1 METSLHQE
9 LKRIYAGEDA
19 QVEVRLGNYRIDV
32 VRVDASRG
40 DELVE
45 IQHGSLAA
53 IRDKVRELLAVHRV
67 RIVKPIVAN
76 KLLVKRSRKGGPV
89 VERRRS
95 PKQGVLLDVFDE
107 LVYFTKVFPHP
118 SLTLEVV
125 LVEIEEWRY
134 PGHGRRRRYRKND
147 FVVED
152 QKLCAVQ
159 NVHCLSTAADLCGLI
174 PPGLPSPFHTG
185 QLSQTLGA
193 PRWIA
198 QRVAYCLRE
207 MGAARVIGKQGNAL
221 LYEFAAASVGKRKR
235 RRPAA

>member
-1 METSLHQE
+1 METSLHRE
-9 LKRIYAGEDA
+9 LKQRYAVDDA
-19 QVEVRLGNYRIDV
+19 RVEVRHGAYRIDV
-32 VRVDASRG
+32 VRTDGKHG
-40 DELVE
+40 DELIE

-53 IRDKVRELLAVHRV
+53 IRDKVRQLLRTQRV
-67 RIVKPIVAN
+67 RIVKPIVAA
-76 KLLVKRSRKGGPV
+76 KLLVKRSRKGGPI

-95 PKQGVLLDVFDE
+95 PKQGALLDVFDE

-118 SLTLEVV
+118 RLTLEVV

-134 PGHGRRRRYRKND
+134 PGHGRRRRYRKSD

-159 NVHCLSTAADLCGLI
+159 DAYCLSSAADLRALI

-185 QLSQTLGA
+185 QLAQILGS

-207 MGAARVIGKQGNAL
+207 TGAARLTGKQGNAL
-221 LYEFAAASVGKRKR
+221 LYEFADSTGPKKKRTRAA
-235 RRPAA
+235 